1 MRIILVSLCL
11 LLSVHAYAESDV
23 VNLLNK
29 MTVAAEKSNYQ
40 GIFTV
45 QSNNKMQSIRI
56 IHRADKLGEIERLVS
71 LNGVPREV
79 IRNND
84 MMMCIYPEGQKVQV
98 NHRPLGGGFPTD
110 LLRRLMAASDYY
122 QLVSGQQGR
131 IAAQQSQELMLKP
144 IDQYRYGY
152 RLWLDQNSYLLL
164 QSEMIDNAGNA
175 LESYTFSSVEQGGSI
190 SDVAL
195 QAEMK
200 GNEMS
205 WDRLESDM
213 ERRQSNLQGDS
224 LWQVTWLP
232 VGFSL
237 ISQQQRI
244 KANNGA
250 AVEQH
255 VYSDGLSSISV
266 FFEKIRARHS
276 QLHGGAQRGAV
287 NIFGSISNAHFITV
301 VGEVP
306 AQTVEKVGN
315 SIQLSKQ

>member
-1 MRIILVSLCL
+1 MRIILISLCL
-11 LLSVHAYAESDV
+11 LFSVNTYAESDV
-23 VNLLNK
+23 VILLNK
-29 MTVAAEKSNYQ
+29 MTVAAEDSNYQ

-45 QSNNKMQSIRI
+45 QTNNKMQSIRI
-56 IHRADKLGEIERLVS
+56 IHRADQLGEIERLIS
-71 LNGVPREV
+71 LDGVQREV
-79 IRNND
+79 VRNND

-98 NHRPLGGGFPTD
+98 NHRPLGGGFPAD

-131 IAAQQSQELMLKP
+131 IAAQQAQALMIKP

-152 RLWLDQNSYLLL
+152 RLWVDQNSYLLL
-164 QSEMIDNAGNA
+164 QSEMVDNTGKAM
-175 LESYTFSSVEQGGSI
+175 ESYTFSSVEQGGAI
-190 SDVAL
+190 SDHAL
-195 QAEMK
+195 KPEMK

-213 ERRQSNLQGDS
+213 ERRKSNLQGDS
-224 LWQVTWLP
+224 LCQVTWLP
-232 VGFSL
+232 VVCCL

-250 AVEQH
+250 AIEQH

-276 QLHGGAQRGAV
+276 QLHGSAQRGAV
-287 NIFGSISNAHFITV
+287 NVFGSISNAHFITV

-315 SIQLSKQ
+315 SIQLSEQ